1 MFPQHL
7 GLLQNKIQYVFNRI
21 NLNFIKEI
29 KDKDQSLRKKLKENY
44 KVFDKLTD
52 KHITYYLD
60 VVNEKVLDVMQKRG
74 YDILNDENVL
84 SLNVLKGISVS
95 DVVEVVDDS
104 EKDVL
109 KFYLYSL
116 HVLGYLKKECVKLN
130 VYISTTDE
138 SDDVNDSQN
147 EENEENEKQD
157 EDEDEDEEHK
167 EQDCEDEKLSV
178 IDLMLTKTL
187 KVINKIDDSKL
198 STELEEVIDDDLRNM
213 LVNIHDVRK
222 EMSKSLMKDVDGD
235 IDVIDVNDESK
246 DGPDFSDTLEFLN
259 NSKIGELAKEI
270 SEDIDISSLNVEKPE
285 DLLNIDDI
293 FSGKNNMLGDIINK
307 VGSRITNKIQSGQI
321 KQDELMNEAFSM
333 MTKLNGTNSFMED
346 MMKNAMNQGGNA
358 SFNDLQSKMKNNPVM
373 RKNNTKNRLQ
383 KKLENRKQK
392 DV

>member
-1 MFPQHL
+1 
-7 GLLQNKIQYVFNRI
+7 
-21 NLNFIKEI
+21 
-29 KDKDQSLRKKLKENY
+29 
-44 KVFDKLTD
+44 
-52 KHITYYLD
+52 
-60 VVNEKVLDVMQKRG
+60 
-74 YDILNDENVL
+74 
-84 SLNVLKGISVS
+84 
-95 DVVEVVDDS
+95 
-104 EKDVL
+104 
-109 KFYLYSL
+109 
-116 HVLGYLKKECVKLN
+116 
-130 VYISTTDE
+130 
-138 SDDVNDSQN
+138 
-147 EENEENEKQD
+147 
-157 EDEDEDEEHK
+157 
-167 EQDCEDEKLSV
+167 
-178 IDLMLTKTL
+178 L

>member
-138 SDDVNDSQN
+138 SDDVDDSQN
-147 EENEENEKQD
+147 EENEKQ
-157 EDEDEDEEHK
+157 DEDEEHK

-235 IDVIDVNDESK
+235 IDVNDESK

-358 SFNDLQSKMKNNPVM
+358 SFNDLQSQMKNNPVM